1 MTNTT
6 SITRLVTVLTQRA
19 DDTKNQGI
27 ITQGE
32 HVLFVENVTGI
43 YMAYM
48 NGKDDAETARQAMH
62 KQAMR
67 FGII

>member
-6 SITRLVTVLTQRA
+6 SITRLVTVLIQRA

-32 HVLFVENVTGI
+32 HILFIENVTGI
-43 YMAYM
+43 YMSYM
-48 NGKDDAETARQAMH
+48 NGKDGAETARQAMH

-67 FGII
+67 FGIL

>member
-6 SITRLVTVLTQRA
+6 SITRFVTVLIQRA

-32 HVLFVENVTGI
+32 HVLFIKNVTGI

-48 NGKDDAETARQAMH
+48 NGKEDVETARQALH
-62 KQAMR
+62 RQALR
-67 FGII
+67 FNIL

>member
-1 MTNTT
+1 MTNST
-6 SITRLVTVLTQRA
+6 SITRLVTVLLQRA

-27 ITQGE
+27 ITPAE

-48 NGKDDAETARQAMH
+48 NGKEDAETARQAMH
-62 KQAMR
+62 KQAVR
-67 FGII
+67 FSIL

>member
-6 SITRLVTVLTQRA
+6 SISRLMTILLQRA

-27 ITQGE
+27 ITPAE
-32 HVLFVENVTGI
+32 HVLFVENVTGV

-48 NGKDDAETARQAMH
+48 NGKEDAETAREAMH
-62 KQAMR
+62 KQTMR
-67 FGII
+67 FRIL

>member
-6 SITRLVTVLTQRA
+6 SITRLVTILIQRA
-19 DDTKNQGI
+19 DDTKSQGI

-43 YMAYM
+43 YMAFM
-48 NGKDDAETARQAMH
+48 NAKEDAETARQAMH
-62 KQAMR
+62 RQVIQ
-67 FGII
+67 FSIL

>member
-1 MTNTT
+1 MASTT
-6 SITRLVTVLTQRA
+6 SITRLVTVLLQRA
-19 DDTKNQGI
+19 DDTKKQDV

-32 HVLFVENVTGI
+32 HALFVENITGI

-48 NGKDDAETARQAMH
+48 NGKEDAETARQAMH

-67 FGII
+67 FSIL

>member
-6 SITRLVTVLTQRA
+6 SITRLVTALIQRA
-19 DDTKNQGI
+19 DDTKSQGI

-43 YMAYM
+43 YMSYM

>member
-6 SITRLVTVLTQRA
+6 SITRLVTVLIQRA
-19 DDTKNQGI
+19 DDTKSQGI

-43 YMAYM
+43 YMSYM
-48 NGKDDAETARQAMH
+48 NGKDSAETARQAVH

-67 FGII
+67 FGIL

>member
-6 SITRLVTVLTQRA
+6 SITRLVTALIQRA
-19 DDTKNQGI
+19 DDTKSQGI

-32 HVLFVENVTGI
+32 HVLFIENVTGV
-43 YMAYM
+43 YMSYM
-48 NGKDDAETARQAMH
+48 NGKDDAETARQSMH

-67 FGII
+67 FGIL

>member
-6 SITRLVTVLTQRA
+6 SITRLVTVLIQRA
-19 DDTKNQGI
+19 DDTKSQGI

-62 KQAMR
+62 KQTMR